1 MSGFCFENRKK
12 SSEKGGEERMGRT
25 LANKK
30 EIVADL
36 KQQLS
41 ESQLAFVINYEG
53 LSVAEI
59 TDLRNRLRP
68 VGGSCKVTKNTLM
81 GIAIKDDENWQ
92 EMSQFLSNASAFL
105 LVKED
110 VGAAVKAYKEF
121 QKQTKKTELSGG
133 VMEGRA
139 LSKAQIEAIGD
150 LPSKEQ
156 LYAQIAGALNALTT
170 KIAVGVKEVPNSIAR
185 GIKAVSEKESA

>member
-1 MSGFCFENRKK
+1 
-12 SSEKGGEERMGRT
+12 MGRT

-36 KQQLS
+36 KQQLQ
-41 ESQLAFVINYEG
+41 ETQLAFVINYEG

-68 VGGSCKVTKNTLM
+68 VGGSCKVTKNTFM
-81 GIAIKDDENWQ
+81 GIAIKGDENWQ
-92 EMSQFLSNASAFL
+92 AMEQFLNNASAFL

-156 LYAQIAGALNALTT
+156 LYAQIAGALNAVTT
-170 KIAVGVKEVPNSIAR
+170 KIAVGIKEVPSSIAR
-185 GIKAVSEKESA
+185 GIKAVSEQEAS

>member
-1 MSGFCFENRKK
+1 
-12 SSEKGGEERMGRT
+12 MGRT

-36 KQQLS
+36 KQQLKDT
-41 ESQLAFVINYEG
+41 QLAFVINYEG

-68 VGGSCKVTKNTLM
+68 VGGSCKVTKNTFM
-81 GIAIKDDENWQ
+81 GIAIKDDDNWQ
-92 EMSQFLSNASAFL
+92 AMEEFLSNASAFL

-139 LSKAQIEAIGD
+139 LTKAQIEAIGD

-170 KIAVGVKEVPNSIAR
+170 KIAFGIKEVPTSVAR
-185 GIKAVSEKESA
+185 GIQAVSEKEAS

>member
-1 MSGFCFENRKK
+1 
-12 SSEKGGEERMGRT
+12 MGRT
-25 LANKK
+25 LANKQ

-185 GIKAVSEKESA
+185 GIKAVSEKEAA

>member
-1 MSGFCFENRKK
+1 
-12 SSEKGGEERMGRT
+12 MGRT

-30 EIVADL
+30 EIVEDL
-36 KQQLS
+36 KQQLKDA
-41 ESQLAFVINYEG
+41 QLAFVIDYQG

-68 VGGSCKVTKNTLM
+68 VGGSCKITKNTFM
-81 GIAIKDDENWQ
+81 GIAIKEDENWQ
-92 EMSQFLSNASAFL
+92 AMEEFLNHSSAFL

-121 QKQTKKTELSGG
+121 QKQTKKTELRGG

-156 LYAQIAGALNALTT
+156 LYAQIAGALNALAT
-170 KIAVGVKEVPNSIAR
+170 KIAVGVKEVPSSIAR
-185 GIKAVSEKESA
+185 GVKAVSEKEAA